1 MYWKWTMVDWN
12 CSALFCCRLMRSQI
26 PIPKWWHP
34 ISHLS
39 SLSSLA
45 PVSRPVS
52 RWLLS
57 LWPGPGAGGRWPQV
71 VRGWTEQ
78 PSPVWASPASSWA
91 RLTDQ
96 LRARSRS
103 CVRAPLLLLPL
114 SLHPRY
120 KATLEPGPSHPP
132 PPGSP
137 GSPRIFTFKSPI
149 RRFAFKCFF
158 SATSRLSD
166 YLHTAGHQL
175 ISNSFSLIWGNILLA
190 TLTILTGVGHCN
202 THHSDTPGWGS
213 IQMVEDE
220 NKKSFNDCFDLQK
233 NWKDESS
240 VVKLH

>member
-1 MYWKWTMVDWN
+1 MDSVWLKLF
-12 CSALFCCRLMRSQI
+12 CSFFCCRLMRSQI
-26 PIPKWWHP
+26 PTPQLMT
-34 ISHLS
+34 SHLTAHIS
-39 SLSSLA
+39 ALTGACVPPCVPLVTKSLAWPGGWRTLATSCARLDRAAQPSVSLTSLILGPAHRPAESPEPELCPGSSPPSLS
-45 PVSRPVS
+45 
-52 RWLLS
+52 LS
-57 LWPGPGAGGRWPQV
+57 
-71 VRGWTEQ
+71 
-78 PSPVWASPASSWA
+78 
-91 RLTDQ
+91 
-96 LRARSRS
+96 
-103 CVRAPLLLLPL
+103 L

-149 RRFAFKCFF
+149 HRFAFKCFF
-158 SATSRLSD
+158 SATSRLTD

-175 ISNSFSLIWGNILLA
+175 IFNSFSLIWENILLTA
-190 TLTILTGVGHCN
+190 LTILTGVGHCN